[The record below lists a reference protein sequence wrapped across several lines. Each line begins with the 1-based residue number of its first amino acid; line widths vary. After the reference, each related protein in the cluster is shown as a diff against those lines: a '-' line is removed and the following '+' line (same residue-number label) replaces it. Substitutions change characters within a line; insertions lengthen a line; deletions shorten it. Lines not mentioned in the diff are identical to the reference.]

1 MRNKVKRAVC
11 RVLAAVLALG
21 VFTGCGMDAGG
32 TQQEQAQEKESDGAK
47 GRYLES
53 DVDFP
58 ENTDRVYDM
67 VKLEDGTIRIAAE
80 DSNGQKAVWN
90 LQEDGST
97 WEKGYDLPAEEISR
111 MALSPAGGAFVVYT
125 EISEPGGMEEERY
138 YELDASGVTREVP
151 VQSEE
156 YVYFMRYIQEG
167 ELLMKQQNRLIGSIQ
182 MDTGEIT
189 EKFSGTEDVS
199 FFGTAGNTVYMV
211 SNEGEIFPYDG
222 KTGEALA
229 KDEGLSEA
237 VSQSGAHTDVRSLEC
252 MPLVFAGGTGEDEVF
267 FCSDKGLYRYM
278 KNGSI
283 AELVVDGTLTS
294 IGNPS
299 TGLISLAA
307 ADNNEFYLLTVEADS
322 DYQFHL
328 FRYVYSKDAAAVP
341 ESRLRVWSLH
351 ENTEL
356 QQNISQYQK
365 QNQEAYVSLEVGVTE
380 DNGVTDSD
388 ALKNLSTEI
397 MAGKGPDLLVL
408 DGLPVDAYM
417 EKGML
422 EDVTDTANQA
432 QGLFSNLMHG
442 VEQDG
447 KIYGIPLRFGM
458 PLVAGGREVLE
469 NIQDLQSFADAVE
482 ELKGRKEPQRSVYNS
497 FYNGTYLAAQI
508 YDSCSPVWLNENGT
522 LAEDLLEEFYTQ
534 LNRIYDTDN
543 CAEDYAEFYNGISE
557 RGVYS
562 DFVSSVGGG
571 IMELYN
577 DRTMLNFGDILSVT
591 DLAMIHTTIVEK
603 EGISYKPLAGQSA
616 RVYVPKFIMGINS
629 QSGAKEAAKEFLA
642 FLLTEEAQKASMGMG
657 LPVHE
662 KALESMAEGVEES
675 IFGTS
680 MSNDPDSYMEMH
692 VKKLDLKTIEEFTGY
707 IKEADTPAVTNEI
720 LRNAVLEQADD
731 CVQGNLTPAEAVKQ
745 VSEKIRLY
753 LAE

>member
-1 MRNKVKRAVC
+1 MKHKGKRIIC
-11 RVLAAVLALG
+11 RALAAVLALG
-21 VFTGCGMDAGG
+21 LCTRCGTDTGGAYE
-32 TQQEQAQEKESDGAK
+32 EQAQEKKSDKAK

-58 ENTDRVYDM
+58 ENTDRVLAM
-67 VKLEDGTIRIAAE
+67 GKLEDGTIRIAAE
-80 DSNGQKAVWN
+80 DSDGAKAVWN

-97 WEKGYDLPAEEISR
+97 WEKGYDLPEKYIYK
-111 MALSPAGGAFVVYT
+111 MALSPTGGAFVVCIETDESGET
-125 EISEPGGMEEERY
+125 EKKWFY
-138 YELDASGVTREVP
+138 QLDESGTVKEVP
-151 VQSEE
+151 VKSEE
-156 YVYFMRYIQEG
+156 YVYFVRYTQDG
-167 ELLMKQQNRLIGSIQ
+167 ELLMQQQNQPICSLQ
-182 MDTGEIT
+182 METGERV
-189 EKFSGTEDVS
+189 EKFSGADDGS
-199 FFGTAGNTVYMV
+199 FFETAGNTVYMV
-211 SNEGEIFPYDG
+211 NHDGEILPYDG

-229 KDEGLSEA
+229 KDEALSETI
-237 VSQSGAHTDVRSLEC
+237 SQSGAHTDLRSMEC
-252 MPLVFAGGTGEDEVF
+252 TPLVFAGGKEENEIF
-267 FCSDKGLYRYM
+267 FCSEKGIYRYI
-278 KNGSI
+278 KNGSM
-283 AELVVDGTLTS
+283 AEQVVDGALSS
-294 IGNPS
+294 IGSPS
-299 TGLISLAA
+299 TGLISLEA
-307 ADNNEFYLLTVEADS
+307 ADNNEFYLLAVEADD

-328 FRYVYSKDAAAVP
+328 FHYVYSKDAAVVP
-341 ESRLRVWSLH
+341 ESQLRVWTLH

-365 QNQEAYVSLEVGVTE
+365 KNPEAYVNLEVGVTQ

-422 EDVTDTANQA
+422 EDVTDTVNQA
-432 QGLFSNLMHG
+432 EGLFSNLMHS

-458 PLVAGGREVLE
+458 PLVVGSREVLE
-469 NIQDLQSFADAVE
+469 NIQDLQSFADVVE
-482 ELKGRKEPQRSVYNS
+482 ELKGMKEPQRSVYNS
-497 FYNGTYLAAQI
+497 FYNGAYLAAQI
-508 YDSCSPVWLNENGT
+508 YDSCSPVWLKEDGT
-522 LAEDLLEEFYTQ
+522 LEEDLLEEFYTQ

-543 CAEDYAEFYNGISE
+543 SVEDYAEFYSGISE

-571 IMELYN
+571 NMELYN
-577 DRTMLNFGDILSVT
+577 DRTMLNFGNILSVT
-591 DLAMIHTTIVEK
+591 DLAMIHTTTEEK
-603 EGISYKPLAGQSA
+603 EGISYKPLAGQSTH
-616 RVYVPKFIMGINS
+616 VYVPRSIMGINS
-629 QSGAKEAAKEFLA
+629 QSGAKQEAEKFLA

-657 LPVHE
+657 LPVHQ
-662 KALESMAEGVEES
+662 KALESSAEGMEES
-675 IFGTS
+675 TFTTS

-692 VKKLDLKTIEEFTGY
+692 VKKLDSKTVEEFTAY
-707 IKEADTPAVTNEI
+707 VKEADTPAVANEI

-731 CVQGNLTPAEAVKQ
+731 CVQGNLTPAEAVGK